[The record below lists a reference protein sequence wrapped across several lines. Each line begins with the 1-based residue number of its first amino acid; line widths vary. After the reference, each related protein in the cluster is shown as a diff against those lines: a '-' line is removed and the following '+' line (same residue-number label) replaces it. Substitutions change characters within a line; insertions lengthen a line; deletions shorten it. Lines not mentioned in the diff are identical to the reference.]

1 VPEVQ
6 PHHRQTGTEPDI
18 PAIGAEFV
26 AEYGLGVGTMI
37 LDQFRLDGKI
47 ALVTG
52 ASRGIGRAIAVG
64 LAQAGADVAL
74 ASRTATA
81 LENVAA
87 EVRALG
93 RRALVLPVDVAD
105 LAEIRGMVD
114 ATVAEY
120 GGIDVLVNGAGVP
133 GRKPTVELTEADFD
147 HLYDVNIKGVT
158 FCCVAAGPHLLAR
171 RGSIINICSLTTTIG
186 LPGRALYG
194 PSKGAVG
201 QLTKSLAVEWGP
213 AGVRV
218 NAIAPGW
225 IETDLSRAALQ
236 NPAFSAKVL
245 ERTPIGRIGQPADI
259 AGAAVF
265 LTSPAASFITGH
277 ILTVDGGYLAS

>member
-1 VPEVQ
+1 
-6 PHHRQTGTEPDI
+6 
-18 PAIGAEFV
+18 
-26 AEYGLGVGTMI
+26 MI
-37 LDQFRLDGKI
+37 LDQFRLNGKI

-52 ASRGIGRAIAVG
+52 ASRGIGRSIALG

-74 ASRTATA
+74 ASRTAA
-81 LENVAA
+81 DLESVAG

-93 RRALVLPVDVAD
+93 RRALVLPLDVTSLD
-105 LAEIRGMVD
+105 KIRRMVD
-114 ATVAEY
+114 STVSSL
-120 GGIDVLVNGAGVP
+120 GGIDVLVNAAGVP
-133 GRKPTVELTEADFD
+133 GRKPTVELTEDDFD
-147 HLYDVNIKGVT
+147 RLYDVNIRAVT

-171 RGSIINICSLTTTIG
+171 RGSVINICSLTTTIG

-201 QLTKSLAVEWGP
+201 QLTKALAVEWGP
-213 AGVRV
+213 SGVRV

-225 IETDLSRAALQ
+225 IETDLSRPALRD
-236 NPAFSAKVL
+236 PEFAERIL
-245 ERTPIGRIGQPADI
+245 DRTPLRRIGQPEDI

-265 LTSPAASFITGH
+265 LASNAAAFVSGH